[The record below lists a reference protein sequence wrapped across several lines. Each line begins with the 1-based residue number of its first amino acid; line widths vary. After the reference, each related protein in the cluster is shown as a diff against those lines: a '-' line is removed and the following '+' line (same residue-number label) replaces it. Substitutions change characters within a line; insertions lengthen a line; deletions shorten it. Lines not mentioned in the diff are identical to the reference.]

1 MPKRQYF
8 ISNLPTVTVIKFN
21 TAVLKN
27 VHPDKNTEPALGFL
41 TTSPRQREQYPF
53 SILYCYW
60 YVTKLLLS
68 SLYSVHWLWTD
79 ALDAHFG
86 TQLSIN
92 IPTHSPLYKGKF
104 RSNILRVAQL
114 PSLFTA

>member
-1 MPKRQYF
+1 M
-8 ISNLPTVTVIKFN
+8 KFK
-21 TAVLKN
+21 TTVLKD

-41 TTSPRQREQYPF
+41 TTSPRQGMMEQYPF

-60 YVTKLLLS
+60 YIIKLLMS

-86 TQLSIN
+86 TQWSIN
-92 IPTHSPLYKGKF
+92 IRTHSPLYKGKF

-114 PSLFTA
+114 PSLLTA

>member
-8 ISNLPTVTVIKFN
+8 ISNLPTVTLIKFN

-41 TTSPRQREQYPF
+41 TTSPRQSMMEQYSF

-60 YVTKLLLS
+60 YV
-68 SLYSVHWLWTD
+68 VVIVV
-79 ALDAHFG
+79 FG
-86 TQLSIN
+86 TL
-92 IPTHSPLYKGKF
+92 
-104 RSNILRVAQL
+104 VMD
-114 PSLFTA
+114 

>member
-1 MPKRQYF
+1 MQFK
-8 ISNLPTVTVIKFN
+8 
-21 TAVLKN
+21 TAVLKD
-27 VHPDKNTEPALGFL
+27 VHPDKNTEPPLGFL
-41 TTSPRQREQYPF
+41 TTIPRQGMMEQYPF

-60 YVTKLLLS
+60 YIIKLLMS

-86 TQLSIN
+86 IQWSIN
-92 IPTHSPLYKGKF
+92 IRTHSPLYKGKF

-114 PSLFTA
+114 PSLLTA